1 MGNKQTIGGVA
12 AGPTQKQHTL
22 PLDYN
27 RRISKRPYTYR
38 PTRSSSRRNQLV
50 YRKAAIMSTPLDEDA
65 VAAADKEMEERAN
78 RAKMLLSQRY
88 MGLKQHQV
96 DKHVR
101 KTELEK
107 NMIGLPEMKKQE
119 LRKALE
125 HEENL
130 IHKESRKKISVAD
143 FESLAVIGRGAF
155 GEVRLVR
162 RKGKKSDS
170 YAGQIFALKSM
181 KKEAMVIKN
190 QVHHVNA
197 EREALSAADDAN
209 PWLTALYYSFFD
221 EHHLY
226 MVMSYMPGGDLMSL
240 LIREDTFSEQVTRFF
255 MGEAAQAISSV
266 HALGYIHRDI
276 KPDNM
281 LLDAYGHL
289 RLTDLGLCKKVGDVS
304 PADEPEAI
312 LRLLRSQSSV
322 DGGPVSANS
331 VFSEGV
337 RSDNKHRDSGDAMAM
352 SIDGGPAKRDPQTR
366 REVSTTLYVWF
377 IQSFSSSIGL
387 TETHSLSTDGLQ
399 YCSK

>member
-1 MGNKQTIGGVA
+1 MSIAATQVGQAFGNYQLERELGQGGMGTVYLAKDSGLNRYVA
-12 AGPTQKQHTL
+12 LKILRSDLGDDPSFSRKFLEEVEVTASLAHPNIIRVFTL
-22 PLDYN
+22 GEQEGRLY
-27 RRISKRPYTYR
+27 
-38 PTRSSSRRNQLV
+38 LV
-50 YRKAAIMSTPLDEDA
+50 MEHLDEPSLENRM
-65 VAAADKEMEERAN
+65 DKQPKVSERE
-78 RAKMLLSQRY
+78 
-88 MGLKQHQV
+88 V
-96 DKHVR
+96 
-101 KTELEK
+101 LE
-107 NMIGLPEMKKQE
+107 IGIGIAS
-119 LRKALE
+119 ALQFA
-125 HEENL
+125 HEETGL
-130 IHKESRKKISVAD
+130 
-143 FESLAVIGRGAF
+143 
-155 GEVRLVR
+155 
-162 RKGKKSDS
+162 
-170 YAGQIFALKSM
+170 
-181 KKEAMVIKN
+181 
-190 QVHHVNA
+190 
-197 EREALSAADDAN
+197 
-209 PWLTALYYSFFD
+209 
-221 EHHLY
+221 
-226 MVMSYMPGGDLMSL
+226 
-240 LIREDTFSEQVTRFF
+240 
-255 MGEAAQAISSV
+255 
-266 HALGYIHRDI
+266 IHRDI